1 MLHEV
6 FYWLLNM
13 SILGGFASIIV
24 ILLRKIKR
32 LPRAFVYIL
41 WIIPL
46 IRFTLPF
53 GMTSKYSLMT
63 IISNFTTRTIV
74 VYDSAGPLPQIS
86 ATNSIMAAKSYF
98 PIVYKTDLLEN
109 VFQTA
114 SVMWVIIMTASLLT
128 ALFLYYF
135 TRKEIKDAV
144 HLQDSIYISDKVT
157 APALYGIIKPKI
169 LLSRGINQ
177 EDIPFIIQHERA
189 HAIRHDNLWRAA
201 AILICCI
208 HWFNPLI
215 WICLKYFFE
224 DMELSCDSKVLKAM
238 TGDEQK
244 GYANSLLN
252 CSANRNL
259 FVTAFGGAKIRVRIE
274 NILSYRKLTFASCI
288 SFGILLGAIILV
300 LLTNAQV

>member
-24 ILLRKIKR
+24 ILLRRIKR
-32 LPRAFVYIL
+32 LPRPFVYLL

-46 IRFTLPF
+46 IRFILPF
-53 GMTSKYSLMT
+53 GMASKYSMMT
-63 IISNFTTRTIV
+63 IISKLTTRTVV
-74 VYDSAGPLPQIS
+74 VYNTAGLLPQIS

-98 PIVYKTDLLEN
+98 PIVYKTKLLEK

-114 SVMWVIIMTASLLT
+114 SVIWVIIMTASLLT
-128 ALFLYYF
+128 ALLLYYF
-135 TRKEIKDAV
+135 TKKEIMGAV
-144 HLQDSIYISDKVT
+144 YLKDSIYISDKVT

-169 LLSRGINQ
+169 LLPKGINQ
-177 EDIPFIIQHERA
+177 EDIPLIIQHERV

-238 TGDEQK
+238 TRDEQRD
-244 GYANSLLN
+244 YANALLN
-252 CSANRNL
+252 CSTKGSL

-288 SFGILLGAIILV
+288 SFGILLSVIILV